1 MIKANNVNTA
11 LGRDTMNM
19 LRTDRTYATYDNA
32 MAALRRGCVK
42 LHVDVDSVRYVIAA
56 NEAGRFAPAV
66 LLDSR
71 IPNRGSS
78 GGPWSTMS
86 FIHAGITVIG

>member
-1 MIKANNVNTA
+1 MGKANNVNTA

-66 LLDSR
+66 LIRNEDGERLPD
-71 IPNRGSS
+71 IA
-78 GGPWSTMS
+78 
-86 FIHAGITVIG
+86 FIHIGITVIG